1 MQSHERVTSPGYTPV
16 AHHLPARPT
25 VTLRRRL
32 REVGLPYL
40 FLSPFLVLFAI
51 FFILPLLYALGLSL
65 FADRMIGGTVFVGA
79 QNYLQVFQDGNFWE
93 GVRRTVVFGVVQVPV
108 MLSLALVFALVLDSG
123 GVRLRTLFRLGY
135 YLPAAI
141 PSVVAAL
148 MWGYLYGPSF
158 GPFAQIAGAIHV
170 PEPGFLSATGMLP
183 SIGNIVTW
191 LGTGS
196 NMIIMYAALQSVPP
210 DVYDA
215 ATVDGSTGWRTAWYI
230 KIPLIRPA
238 LILTGIFSIIGTL
251 QLFAEPQIMSS
262 LAPNIIGDHYTPNLY
277 AYTLAFTNQQYNYAA
292 AISFTLGVI
301 IFVCSCLFMVVVN
314 QRRVR

>member
-1 MQSHERVTSPGYTPV
+1 MQVHERVTSPGYTPTARHV
-16 AHHLPARPT
+16 PTRPT

-40 FLSPFLVLFAI
+40 FLSPFLILFAI

-108 MLSLALVFALVLDSG
+108 MLGLALIFALVLDSG

-158 GPFAQIAGAIHV
+158 GPFAQVAAAIHV

>member
-1 MQSHERVTSPGYTPV
+1 MQSHERVTVPGYAPA
-16 AHHLPARPT
+16 AHRFPTRRT
-25 VTLRRRL
+25 VTARRLL

-40 FLSPFLVLFAI
+40 FLSPFLLLFAI
-51 FFILPLLYALGLSL
+51 FFILPLLYALNLSL

-79 QNYLQVFQDGNFWE
+79 ENYLQVLQDGSFWE
-93 GVRRTVVFGVVQVPV
+93 GVRRMALFGIVQVPL
-108 MLSLALVFALVLDSG
+108 MLGLALVFALVLDSG
-123 GVRLRTLFRLGY
+123 AVRLRTLFRLGY

-141 PSVVAAL
+141 PGVVAAL

-158 GPFAQIAGAIHV
+158 GPFAQIAAAIHV
-170 PEPGFLSATGMLP
+170 PEPGFLTATGMLP

-191 LGTGS
+191 LSTGS

-210 DVYDA
+210 DIYDA
-215 ATVDGSTGWRTAWYI
+215 ATVDGATGWRTAWYI
-230 KIPLIRPA
+230 KIPLIAPA

-251 QLFAEPQIMSS
+251 QLFAEPQIMGT
-262 LAPNIIGDHYTPNLY
+262 LAPGIIGDHYTPNLY

-292 AISFTLGVI
+292 AVSFTLGAI

-314 QRRVR
+314 QRRSR